1 MSKWTRILFVAG
13 YACLLVFVMSSVAM
27 ADPLDDAQTKIS
39 TFLTKASTVVTA
51 LIPTMG
57 GVAVAGLALKRKMA
71 KAMGEDEAMSRTGNQ
86 IVEVLK
92 LTAIGTGAS
101 ILVGIAGMVFK

>member
-1 MSKWTRILFVAG
+1 MSKWTRVLFVAG
-13 YACLLVFVMSSVAM
+13 LTSLLVLMLSSVAL
-27 ADPLDDAQTKIS
+27 ADPLDDAQAKIS

-51 LIPTMG
+51 LIPLVG
-57 GVAVAGLALKRKMA
+57 GVAVTGLAVKRKMA
-71 KAMGEDEAMSRTGNQ
+71 KAMGEDDTMARTGNQ

-101 ILVGIAGMVFK
+101 LLVGIAGMVLK